1 MEEGEDDPC
10 HGGYKRTHTRPDRS
24 KLDPQ
29 NVEVPLLWKFS
40 DDPSPWR
47 CDDAPVLPSQLSLCE
62 LSCCS
67 LVTGEKFPMMGNV
80 NCRSLGNFCSN
91 EAEDVPHKTTIS
103 IKKRDCFCSHIRV
116 HPLPVP
122 EEAHPKGLMQ
132 EFPRTNAEEVPITL
146 PEGEATV
153 TVHSIY
159 SRIGIL
165 LRTTL
170 ADYEG
175 SINVLMDEVSSD
187 MGDRD
192 TTWTSHSFCLESI
205 ANSSSEEEDSAATQ
219 TSLMPSKGRQL
230 QGWQGFRRKEQRG
243 AYGPGHAGFCSSFQ
257 FPRSTPSPDLGL
269 KAREAGLQSPEE
281 QMHMWCP
288 ITRALS
294 LCSPPLIPDG
304 PSWILQLRDSTEQ
317 HRDLPLSAQ
326 SFTPCPLWPRL
337 PVQGLRNILR
347 YWHFPRVDPSLT

>member
-1 MEEGEDDPC
+1 MSYTADFGMVLQLVSCKPC
-10 HGGYKRTHTRPDRS
+10 
-24 KLDPQ
+24 
-29 NVEVPLLWKFS
+29 
-40 DDPSPWR
+40 
-47 CDDAPVLPSQLSLCE
+47 LS
-62 LSCCS
+62 
-67 LVTGEKFPMMGNV
+67 MWQGN
-80 NCRSLGNFCSN
+80 CCSN
-91 EAEDVPHKTTIS
+91 EAEDVPLKTTIS

-165 LRTTL
+165 LRTAL

-192 TTWTSHSFCLESI
+192 TKWTSHSLCLESI

-219 TSLMPSKGRQL
+219 TSLMPCPKEGNSKDGKDSEERSNVV
-230 QGWQGFRRKEQRG
+230 
-243 AYGPGHAGFCSSFQ
+243 P

-269 KAREAGLQSPEE
+269 KSREAGLQSPEE
-281 QMHMWCP
+281 QMQMCCKRKKLNHVHD
-288 ITRALS
+288 A
-294 LCSPPLIPDG
+294 PDDAEDVTESEAG
-304 PSWILQLRDSTEQ
+304 VPS
-317 HRDLPLSAQ
+317 
-326 SFTPCPLWPRL
+326 
-337 PVQGLRNILR
+337 
-347 YWHFPRVDPSLT
+347 DPSNSFSGGPEEEPDEDNT

>member
-1 MEEGEDDPC
+1 MSYTADFGMVLQLVSCKPC
-10 HGGYKRTHTRPDRS
+10 
-24 KLDPQ
+24 
-29 NVEVPLLWKFS
+29 
-40 DDPSPWR
+40 
-47 CDDAPVLPSQLSLCE
+47 LS
-62 LSCCS
+62 
-67 LVTGEKFPMMGNV
+67 MWQGN
-80 NCRSLGNFCSN
+80 CCSN
-91 EAEDVPHKTTIS
+91 EAEDVPLKTTIS

-165 LRTTL
+165 LRTAL

-192 TTWTSHSFCLESI
+192 TKWTSHSLCLESI

-219 TSLMPSKGRQL
+219 TSLMPCPKEGNSKDGKDSEERSNVVPVIHLLLHVLHKLFSAIHKQL
-230 QGWQGFRRKEQRG
+230 FGALPIQFFYNSHANIPGLIQALMPCTCSLYATSLQNLSVPFLVSLWTLSVTLVLKHEVWRK
-243 AYGPGHAGFCSSFQ
+243 
-257 FPRSTPSPDLGL
+257 
-269 KAREAGLQSPEE
+269 
-281 QMHMWCP
+281 
-288 ITRALS
+288 
-294 LCSPPLIPDG
+294 
-304 PSWILQLRDSTEQ
+304 
-317 HRDLPLSAQ
+317 
-326 SFTPCPLWPRL
+326 
-337 PVQGLRNILR
+337 
-347 YWHFPRVDPSLT
+347 